1 MKLLKSISPYLVIVG
16 IIVLFGVVITSLINP
31 PEMTYTEFIRELN
44 ANNIKKVELEDNTA
58 TVVMKEDS
66 AVTKK

>member
-1 MKLLKSISPYLVIVG
+1 M
-16 IIVLFGVVITSLINP
+16 FGVVITSLINP

-44 ANNIKKVELEDNTA
+44 ANNIKKAELEDDTA

-66 AVTKK
+66 AADKEMKSENIC